1 MIVASCAPPGMWP
14 GCAPPRQFPLVA
26 PRNLAYSVAYSWQES
41 SRSAAST
48 NVSTQLMG
56 SSQPPPPTLAA
67 GTGAAAVDAAA
78 GVEVVAT
85 DGTAGAKGWPITPP
99 PGTGVD
105 LTAGEEAAGVLVN
118 VPPQKAHA

>member
-1 MIVASCAPPGMWP
+1 
-14 GCAPPRQFPLVA
+14 
-26 PRNLAYSVAYSWQES
+26 
-41 SRSAAST
+41 
-48 NVSTQLMG
+48 MG

-67 GTGAAAVDAAA
+67 GTGAAAVAAAVPVAAA